1 MRLSLPWGRCDSD
14 IHAALALFIL
24 MFPGASTRRPS
35 YKPSK
40 AAGNRTI
47 VHAKPLNMSLWMPV
61 ARSSWRIGSKC
72 VSPVSSRHLEYL
84 ILVGQ
89 LNVKLRSQTSSLTT
103 KAGKVTVRG
112 SNANVS
118 HTINE
123 DERREFTN
131 HINGVRMNL
140 SWQCLRLMT
149 TVPS

>member
-1 MRLSLPWGRCDSD
+1 VDASGKVELEDWVEVRLLSR
-14 IHAALALFIL
+14 F
-24 MFPGASTRRPS
+24 
-35 YKPSK
+35 
-40 AAGNRTI
+40 TI
-47 VHAKPLNMSLWMPV
+47 QSH
-61 ARSSWRIGSKC
+61 
-72 VSPVSSRHLEYL
+72 L
-84 ILVGQ
+84 ILFEQ

-140 SWQCLRLMT
+140 S
-149 TVPS
+149 